1 MKKLNPESAI
11 KILSKLDRLERFGG
25 YSIAIYLEDGIE
37 SVEELLREHLD
48 FESPEIVRHGK
59 SFVLNY
65 PNGSRL
71 IVASKENMIVE
82 KTTHII
88 FIDHRITMNYVA
100 DKIKCHICEY
110 VTDNG
115 LMMANPNPIYISF
128 ERENEEND
136 EEE

>member
-1 MKKLNPESAI
+1 MKKLNPESTI

-48 FESPEIVRHGK
+48 FESPEIIRHGK
-59 SFVLNY
+59 SFVLDY

-71 IVASKENMIVE
+71 IVASKEKMVVGE
-82 KTTHII
+82 TTHII
-88 FIDHRITMNYVA
+88 FIDHRITINYVA
-100 DKIKCHICEY
+100 NKIQCHICEY
-110 VTDNG
+110 VTDDG
-115 LMMANPNPIYISF
+115 MTMANPNPIYISF
-128 ERENEEND
+128 ERENEEDD